1 MLQWEVDFLSQHSTS
16 TLSIDLF
23 LDNNYGIK
31 ISFKLVLPNISL
43 NMNVLKI
50 IQARIQSIMF
60 NKKVLQMISS
70 ASKIILSLKWHHHKQ
85 NQTWNFVLIAT
96 WVFRVFRIL
105 QINMI

>member
-1 MLQWEVDFLSQHSTS
+1 M
-16 TLSIDLF
+16 
-23 LDNNYGIK
+23 
-31 ISFKLVLPNISL
+31 SFKFVLSNISL

-70 ASKIILSLKWHHHKQ
+70 APKIIPPLKWHHHKQ
-85 NQTWNFVLIAT
+85 NQTWNFVLIGT
-96 WVFRVFRIL
+96 WEFGVFRII